1 MAVTTNSLIRFWARK
16 IAFYFLIF
24 ICVGTCLSAEGDDNI
39 PGIDITEG
47 IAQENK
53 VKSQKAEHSASTN
66 GKDYYEMQA
75 GRDKFFRA
83 NGQKKLHIFCYNG
96 EPKTVAT
103 LFKTVQF
110 NLHIEKDNFFH
121 YEGPNSTVIREEQK
135 AGFWLSFYPWRSKTF
150 KVDLYKPSCVGIE
163 TNQDFTISLR
173 VRWVDFWRVVLMA
186 GAVLLFFA
194 ASHLAKNIFF
204 HYTTGIAIGIL
215 GSLIII
221 IMYIRKFIPTKSA
234 AFSVMVGG
242 WGLFI
247 YLVQY
252 VWQNFVELIKEY
264 QAVAIGYVIVA
275 GLISFAVVYRCG
287 PLTDQRSVNLVQ
299 WAMQLISLV
308 AVFFSSQYR
317 EATLGLIIIMVS
329 YNSIPSK
336 WKAKAHT
343 YWRRRFPPKIR
354 RLTEEEYIQQGNVET
369 RKALDELR
377 EYCRSPNC
385 NAWKTVSRLK
395 TPTRFVEFVGNPRKR
410 QSFTPKY
417 NQRKRFAE
425 FVEGGSHLDDD
436 AILAYES
443 NHVTPVRD
451 EDDLYLT
458 TDDEEES

>member
-1 MAVTTNSLIRFWARK
+1 MAVTTNVFFRSQATK
-16 IAFYFLIF
+16 ITIYSLIF
-24 ICVGTCLSAEGDDNI
+24 IYIGICLATDEGYSI
-39 PGIDITEG
+39 PGVDLKKHIEEDSKEKHKLDEPV
-47 IAQENK
+47 AF
-53 VKSQKAEHSASTN
+53 TN

-75 GRDKFFRA
+75 GRERVIRA
-83 NGQKKLHIFCYNG
+83 SSRKNLYIFCYKG
-96 EPKTVAT
+96 EPKTLAT
-103 LFKTVQF
+103 LFKTVQ
-110 NLHIEKDNFFH
+110 LDLQIEKDNFFH
-121 YEGPNSTVIREEQK
+121 YEGPNSTAIRQEHKE
-135 AGFWLSFYPWRSKTF
+135 GSWFTFYPWRSKTF

-163 TNQDFTISLR
+163 TSQEFTILLR
-173 VRWVDFWRVVLMA
+173 IRWVDFWRVVLMT
-186 GAVLLFFA
+186 GAVVLFFA

-204 HYTTGIAIGIL
+204 HYTTGIALGIL

-221 IMYIRKFIPTKSA
+221 IMYIRRFIPTKSA

-252 VWQNFVELIKEY
+252 IWQNFVELIKEY
-264 QAVAIGYVIVA
+264 QAIAIGYVIVA

-299 WAMQLISLV
+299 WAMQLGSLV

-317 EATLGLIIIMVS
+317 EATLGLVIIMIS
-329 YNSIPSK
+329 YYSIPSK
-336 WKAKAHT
+336 WKAKART
-343 YWRRRFPPKIR
+343 YWRRRFPPKVR

-377 EYCRSPNC
+377 EYCRSPDC

-395 TPTRFVEFVGNPRKR
+395 TPT
-410 QSFTPKY
+410 
-417 NQRKRFAE
+417 RFAE

-436 AILAYES
+436 AILSYES

-458 TDDEEES
+458 TDDEDET